1 MNQIKFIMQN
11 YKNHLRLYPLHHFLL
26 VPITTVI
33 FIWTCMNVLQNENTI
48 GEKVLSMLIAVAILL
63 VSWIARGYA
72 IKNQDRNIRIEESLR
87 YFVKTGKSFSE
98 NEAKLRLSQI
108 IALRFASDEEWLPL
122 MEKAIAENLS
132 PKDIKLAIVNWRAD
146 NRRV

>member
-1 MNQIKFIMQN
+1 MQN

-98 NEAKLRLSQI
+98 KEAKLRLSQI

-122 MEKAIAENLS
+122 MDRAIAENLS
-132 PKDIKLAIVNWRAD
+132 SKDIKLAIVDWRAD
-146 NRRV
+146 YRRV